1 MTQAHRM
8 VVIGGGTM
16 GADVAIVF
24 ARGGWPVTV
33 VEPGA
38 ARRASL
44 PAYWQAELAETGHA
58 ADAAAIG
65 CVESLDDVDWPAVA
79 IVVDC
84 APERLDIKRALFAAL
99 VDRAP
104 DAAIL
109 SSNSSSFPISS
120 IGAGLATRHRM
131 ANLHF
136 FMPAH
141 RVPLV
146 EVVSSAETAPE
157 TAETLMRTMRDLGR
171 MPVHV
176 RRDLPGFLANRM
188 QHALARE
195 AFALIDEGIAT
206 PEDVDAAV
214 RFGFGF
220 RYVAA
225 GPALQRDHAGLDVHC
240 AAAATMYPSLSAA
253 HQPAHALA
261 DRVAEGR
268 LGMKAGA
275 GFYEW
280 PDGEAASER
289 ARYHAALSEALGI
302 IKADLPPI
310 RRREGTA

>member
-1 MTQAHRM
+1 MTQAHAA
-8 VVIGGGTM
+8 VVVGGGTM

-33 VEPGA
+33 VEPEEA
-38 ARRASL
+38 QRRKL
-44 PAYWQAELAETGHA
+44 PPYWRAELEETGHS
-58 ADAAAIG
+58 ADAASIG
-65 CVESLDDVDWPAVA
+65 AVASLDDVEWAGVA

-84 APERLDIKRALFAAL
+84 APERLDVKRALFAAL

-104 DAAIL
+104 ETAIL
-109 SSNSSSFPISS
+109 ASNSSGLPISS
-120 IGAGLATRHRM
+120 IGAGLPTRHRM

-146 EVVSSAETAPE
+146 EVVSSEDTAPQ
-157 TAETLMRTMRDLGR
+157 TADTLMEMMRDLGR
-171 MPVHV
+171 VPVHV

-195 AFALIDEGIAT
+195 AFALIDAGIAT

-240 AAAATMYPSLSAA
+240 SAAATMYPSLSAS
-253 HQPAHALA
+253 HEPAHALSH
-261 DRVAEGR
+261 RVAEGR

-280 PDGEAASER
+280 PEAQAAREK
-289 ARYHAALSEALGI
+289 ARYRAALTQALGI
-302 IKADLPPI
+302 IEGDLPPI
-310 RRREGTA
+310 RRREGAA

>member
-1 MTQAHRM
+1 MTQAHRA
-8 VVIGGGTM
+8 VVVGGGTM

-38 ARRASL
+38 ARRQGL
-44 PAYWQAELAETGHA
+44 PTYWQAELAETGHA

-65 CVESLDDVDWPAVA
+65 AVADLDDVDWPAVA

-84 APERLDIKRALFAAL
+84 APERLDVKRALFAGL
-99 VDRAP
+99 VERAP
-104 DAAIL
+104 EAAIL
-109 SSNSSSFPISS
+109 ASNSSGFPISS

-157 TAETLMRTMRDLGR
+157 TADTLMGMMRDLGR
-171 MPVHV
+171 VPVHV

-195 AFALIDEGIAT
+195 AFSLIDAGIAT

-225 GPALQRDHAGLDVHC
+225 GPALQRDHAGLDVHR
-240 AAAATMYPSLSAA
+240 AAAATMYPSLSAS
-253 HQPAHALA
+253 HEPARALA

-275 GFYEW
+275 GFYDW
-280 PDGEAASER
+280 PEAR
-289 ARYHAALSEALGI
+289 AAAEKSRYRMALSEALGI
-302 IKADLPPI
+302 IEADLPPI
-310 RRREGTA
+310 RRREGAA